1 MSNHDPY
8 ASPESDT
15 VLIPKGQARHLT
27 EPQAIGAGRG
37 WGWIADG
44 FGLFRR
50 DPLIWIVNVV
60 IVIAITLVLGL
71 IPLLGS
77 LAGYLLSPIF
87 EGGLMLGCRA
97 QENGEPLKV
106 EHLFAGFKQNTSTLV
121 AVGGLYMLGI
131 LLTFILAILLLFLLG
146 GGGLLEMMW
155 AAERG
160 AEITPDNMPVGAM
173 LVVGLL
179 AVTLGTGLLMAVW
192 FAPALVVFHSL
203 GAVEAMKLSFRGC
216 LRNMGPFL
224 LYGLIAI
231 LLTIVAILPF
241 GLGLLVMLPTLAAS
255 VYVGYQDIFLR
266 RF

>member
-1 MSNHDPY
+1 MSNHNPY
-8 ASPESDT
+8 TSPETDT
-15 VLIPKGQARHLT
+15 VVIPKGQARHLT
-27 EPQAIGAGRG
+27 EPQAVGAGRG

-44 FGLFRR
+44 FGLFKR

-60 IVIAITLVLGL
+60 IVIAITLLLGF

-87 EGGLMLGCRA
+87 QGGLMLGCRA

-121 AVGGLYMLGI
+121 AVGGLYI
-131 LLTFILAILLLFLLG
+131 L
-146 GGGLLEMMW
+146 GGLLIGIVVMLLFFLTGGTGMLEMMS

-160 AEITPDNMPVGAM
+160 AEVTPGDMPLGAL

-179 AVTLGTGLLMAVW
+179 GITLGTGLLMSVW

-203 GAVEAMKLSFRGC
+203 GALEAMKLSFRGC
-216 LRNMGPFL
+216 LRNLGPFL

-231 LLTIVAILPF
+231 LLMIVAILPF
-241 GLGLLVMLPTLAAS
+241 GLGLLIMLPTLAAS
-255 VYVGYQDIFLR
+255 VYVGYQDIFLN